1 MTSPSEPGDRRPLL
15 DRAPGER
22 YATPTDPDEDARAV
36 DRVAWTAAIVIGTAL
51 VFTILG
57 GVLAVTAGL
66 LVVALFGGWLVG
78 KLVSPPPLAAVIG
91 VAAIVLGF
99 LGIWA
104 YGRLEGGVLDP
115 LTYLADV
122 EGPVLVVLCLLG
134 GGGLAAASS
143 R

>member
-22 YATPTDPDEDARAV
+22 YATPADPDEDARAV
-36 DRVAWTAAIVIGTAL
+36 DRVTWTAAVMIGTAL

-66 LVVALFGGWLVG
+66 LVVALFGGWLMG

-91 VAAIVLGF
+91 AVAIVAGF